1 MESLR
6 SHVYPVNV
14 RLFSKTL
21 KHFLN
26 KTLPCVGKSVGNCNT
41 PNSSK
46 QKEAR
51 VITLTLHMLICILCL
66 PVEDTEITLAEI
78 LRAETKF

>member
-1 MESLR
+1 M
-6 SHVYPVNV
+6 
-14 RLFSKTL
+14 
-21 KHFLN
+21 
-26 KTLPCVGKSVGNCNT
+26 GNCNT

-51 VITLTLHMLICILCL
+51 VIILILHMLICILCL